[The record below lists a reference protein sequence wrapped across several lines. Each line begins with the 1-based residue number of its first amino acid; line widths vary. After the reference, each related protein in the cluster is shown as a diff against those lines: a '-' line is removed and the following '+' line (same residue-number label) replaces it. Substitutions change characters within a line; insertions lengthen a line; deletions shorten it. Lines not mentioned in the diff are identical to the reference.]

1 MGVVHHRDGPVL
13 RTDHLEPA
21 AHGVQRRKRAQ
32 HLPAVEPQQRRRTV
46 NGQQVIGIEPSE
58 QSDPHLRAV
67 DAQQHPVEVRLDDP
81 AAEIGHRPQRIGA
94 HPRRGVLHHDAAVAV
109 VGVRQREGPR
119 GQAVEEA
126 LLRPDVFGEGLVVVE
141 VVVRQIREDAAREDE
156 PPRALL
162 HDGVRGALHEAE
174 FAPGV
179 GHLAHHGVQADRV
192 GRRVRR
198 PDFAA
203 VDPID
208 HRRDQPRAVAQR
220 PHQVVEQRGGRR
232 LAVRAGDAHQLQLAA
247 RMAVECRGHVGQ
259 RPGRIADAHVG
270 HPGSRLGGHPRADHR
285 RGAPSDGRRNE
296 VVAVGLRSRHGE
308 ETVARPHGAR
318 IERESSHGDLR
329 IAVQRPDGRP
339 FQNILQSFHLSP
351 TL

>member
-1 MGVVHHRDGPVL
+1 MQH
-13 RTDHLEPA
+13 
-21 AHGVQRRKRAQ
+21 AQ
-32 HLPAVEPQQRRRTV
+32 HTQHLAPVESQQHRRAVDRQQVVGVEPSQQ
-46 NGQQVIGIEPSE
+46 
-58 QSDPHLRAV
+58 PHPQLPTV
-67 DAQQHPVEVRLDDP
+67 DAQQHAVEMHLNDL
-81 AAEIGHRPQRIGA
+81 AAEIGHRTQRVGA
-94 HPRRGVLHHDAAVAV
+94 HRGRRVLHHHAAVAV
-109 VGVRQREGPR
+109 VGVRQRESPL
-119 GQAVEEA
+119 GQPVEEEF
-126 LLRPDVFGEGLVVVE
+126 LGPDVFGEGLVVVE
-141 VVVRQIREDAAREDE
+141 VVVGDVGEDATGEIEA
-156 PPRALL
+156 PRALL
-162 HDGVRGALHEAE
+162 HDGVRRTLHEAE

-270 HPGSRLGGHPRADHR
+270 HPGSRLGGHPLADHR